1 MSIVDDLLNVTETM
15 GSSVE
20 RVVSY
25 QEAYTLLLRSLLEI
39 RQLNYQIAVLQD
51 KNNDNRTNTKD

>member
-1 MSIVDDLLNVTETM
+1 MAIVDDLLNVTETM

>member
-1 MSIVDDLLNVTETM
+1 MSIVNDLVNMTETM
-15 GSSVE
+15 ESSVE

-39 RQLNYQIAVLQD
+39 RQLNHTIAVLKD
-51 KNNDNRTNTKD
+51 KLDSDKGI

>member
-1 MSIVDDLLNVTETM
+1 MAIVDDLLNVTETM
-15 GSSVE
+15 GNSVE

-39 RQLNYQIAVLQD
+39 RQLNHQIAVLQD
-51 KNNDNRTNTKD
+51 KK